1 MMADKDLYNPSILL
15 KKVKNGG
22 KQNKKTALGLH
33 FSDVLNRKFGDMKY
47 TSTRGGESD
56 VDFGDVL
63 FAGYAPDG
71 GLFMPQDIPRLDKD
85 TLLKWSAFSYPDLVK
100 EVCTI
105 FVPSELIPRQ
115 DLNDL
120 IDKAFSRFR
129 HSNVVHLCRMKNGLN
144 VLEMWH
150 GVTHA
155 FKDLAMSCVSQFLQ
169 YFLKKQNNF
178 LKKHVTILVGTSGDT
193 GSSAIESVRG
203 VRNIDIVVLLPHG
216 RCTQIQEL
224 QMTTVIE
231 ENVHVFAAEGTSD
244 DLDVVIKKLFADKEF
259 VGRHNLMS
267 LNSVNWA
274 RIMIQIAHFFYAYY
288 QCASAVETDDPLPI
302 VEVVVPTGG
311 AGNITAGCIAQR
323 MCLPIQLV
331 AGVNNNDIIHRTIQ
345 NGDFSLSDTVLSTL
359 ASAMDIQEP
368 YNMERIFWLV
378 TNSDSSLV
386 KNLMEEFQKNKACK
400 LPDELHAKIAEL
412 LISYSISDE
421 GIIQTMKRCWVDNH
435 YLLCPHSAVAVF
447 YHFMM
452 SDCHQN
458 RPRCCLAPASAAKFQ
473 NALLRADLTPQI
485 PPEIK
490 ALEVMETRFT
500 LLKKEDDWELILRDK
515 IEDIHLQRNV

>member
-1 MMADKDLYNPSILL
+1 
-15 KKVKNGG
+15 
-22 KQNKKTALGLH
+22 
-33 FSDVLNRKFGDMKY
+33 MKY

-311 AGNITAGCIAQR
+311 AGNITGLETGCIAQR